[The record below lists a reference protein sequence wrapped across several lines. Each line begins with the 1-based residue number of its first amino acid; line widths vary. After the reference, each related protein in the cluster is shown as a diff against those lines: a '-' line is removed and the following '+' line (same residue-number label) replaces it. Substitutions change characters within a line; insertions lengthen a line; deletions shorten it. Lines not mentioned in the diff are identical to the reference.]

1 MAQCKVIYDK
11 KVRNIWGRVNEIGL
25 SYKAIS
31 FLILLSLISTIT
43 EIFGIGIFLPIF
55 QFIQLKGDL
64 NALVE
69 SFSFWG
75 YVIDWFSYFG
85 IEPSLVSLLL
95 LSFGF
100 FLFRQIA
107 TFFRLIYKAA
117 VTQRLA
123 QLQRNKIFSGYI
135 KADTSYHDSTPVGNL
150 VNVITTEVNS
160 AVTGI
165 MAPIEL
171 MVYLIML
178 AGYIGMLFFLSWE
191 MTLVSIIVLL
201 LSSQVPKMWIK
212 ESKTTGRNLVDAN
225 ILMSDFLVSR
235 LKSPRLVRLSRTE
248 IAETKEFHLLTQSQ
262 CKYSVFGSILKAKT
276 EVVMEPIV
284 IGLSFIFLYFSYT
297 LLNLQIEVIGLYMVV
312 AMRLMPIV
320 KGVISQWQSLQSFIG
335 SIEAIEDRFR
345 TLDNHIEKN
354 AGVENIVKLEGSV
367 LFNNVSYCYPTE
379 KNNALSNISIEIKPN
394 EITAIVGPSGS
405 GKSTLVDLLPRLR
418 PPTHGSISFNNKSV
432 ERYTLESVRKLIS
445 YVPQQPQIF
454 DGKVR
459 DHILYGK
466 RDATDQEV
474 YNASKLAGAYDFITQ
489 LSQGFDTILGD
500 EAVKLSGGQRQ
511 RLDLARALVSESKI
525 LILDEPTSNLD
536 AESENKFMN
545 AISRIHQETDTLI
558 VIVAHRLSSV
568 KNADRIIV
576 LNQGRVDSVGTHDTL
591 LKVDGWYSK
600 AWKIQNLVNN
610 T

>member
-1 MAQCKVIYDK
+1 MTQFKMVHDK
-11 KVRNIWGRVNEIGL
+11 NARNILSRVHEIGL

-31 FLILLSLISTIT
+31 FLIILSLIATIT
-43 EIFGIGIFLPIF
+43 EIFGVGIFLPIF

-75 YVIDWFSYFG
+75 YVINWFSYFG
-85 IEPSLVSLLL
+85 IKPSLASLLI
-95 LSFGF
+95 LSFSF

-107 TFFRLIYKAA
+107 TFFRLVYKAA

-135 KADTSYHDSTPVGNL
+135 KADTSYHDSVPVGNL
-150 VNVITTEVNS
+150 INVMTTEVNS

-178 AGYIGMLFFLSWE
+178 SGYIGMLFFLSWE

-212 ESKTTGRNLVDAN
+212 ESKITGRKLVDAN

-262 CKYSVFGSILKAKT
+262 RKYAVFASILKAKT
-276 EVVMEPIV
+276 GLVMEPIV

-297 LLNLQIEVIGLYMVV
+297 LLHLQIEVIGLYMVV
-312 AMRLMPIV
+312 VMRLMPIV
-320 KGVISQWQSLQSFIG
+320 KGVISEWQSLQSFTG
-335 SIEAIEDRFR
+335 SIEAIEDRFK
-345 TLDNHIEKN
+345 TLDNQIEKN

-367 LFNNVSYCYPTE
+367 LFNNVSYRYPTE

-418 PPTHGSISFNNKSV
+418 RPTYGSIFFNNKSV
-432 ERYTLESVRKLIS
+432 EGYTLESIRKLIS

-454 DGKVR
+454 DGTVK

-466 RDATDQEV
+466 RDAKDQEV
-474 YNASKLAGAYDFITQ
+474 YDASKLAGAYDFIAQ

-511 RLDLARALVSESKI
+511 RLDLARALVAKSKI
-525 LILDEPTSNLD
+525 LILDEPISNLD
-536 AESENKFMN
+536 AESENKFKN
-545 AISRIHQETDTLI
+545 AISRIHLETDTLI

-576 LNQGRVDSVGTHDTL
+576 LNHGKVDSVGTHDTL
-591 LKVDGWYSK
+591 LKLDGWYSK

-610 T
+610 K